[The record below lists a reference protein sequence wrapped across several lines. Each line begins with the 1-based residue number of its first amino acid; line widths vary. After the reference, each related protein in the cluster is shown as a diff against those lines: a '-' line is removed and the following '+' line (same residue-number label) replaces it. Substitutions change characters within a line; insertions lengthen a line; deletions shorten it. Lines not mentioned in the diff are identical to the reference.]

1 MVTLV
6 TCSQEKTVRPKPK
19 PFMRSRTQQMIFC
32 ISPLIRVKFIA
43 RYSKNPLSYLSW
55 SSWSEICKL
64 SIVDRMNYELHDIVA
79 IWTFAAESINTPI
92 CTIGYVPRVVKPLKL
107 VILSLGADWLIAL
120 DISIRSCVL
129 QIFNVNQNITIVIF
143 RPISSDSRLNVLQGA
158 TWNRQL
164 KSSQKSEWPDVLL

>member
-1 MVTLV
+1 
-6 TCSQEKTVRPKPK
+6 
-19 PFMRSRTQQMIFC
+19 MRSRTQQMIFC

-64 SIVDRMNYELHDIVA
+64 SIVDRMNYELRDIVA
-79 IWTFAAESINTPI
+79 IWIFAAESINHTVYTHLHYWVCASCRETTRARYI
-92 CTIGYVPRVVKPLKL
+92 VSWG
-107 VILSLGADWLIAL
+107 WLI
-120 DISIRSCVL
+120 DFSGHTIRSCVL
-129 QIFNVNQNITIVIF
+129 QILNVNQNITIVIF